1 MSCWAVQLRR
11 SSSLTIKANLDVQ
24 PMSVHSG
31 ARKSCCGPCRSQLWA
46 RKYVA
51 GLTWWTHFW
60 VWPGERWHGDKI
72 SLTPEGALWTR
83 TPRECVGQ
91 GVKGASLPPSDQTF
105 HVSIGN
111 VPGEEREFK
120 WGYVSTKTFLFWQSS
135 FIRKSPASSSAGL
148 LCRRSVAWCQHHSYV
163 PALAGSSILNTLTS
177 PKATALPPENKPCAA
192 GLPLIHSPP
201 KGCSLLFPYAA
212 SFLLSL
218 SSENSLKCIFL
229 SFHWYLAHIK
239 VREDCKYK
247 KNPHLSNPH
256 ISLST
261 SPPPQTF
268 SFTIS
273 LLVCFTSF
281 LLIYILH
288 ELSCSFM

>member
-1 MSCWAVQLRR
+1 MIHPNTSCWAAQLRR

-31 ARKSCCGPCRSQLWA
+31 AMKSCCGPCRSQIWA

-51 GLTWWTHFW
+51 GLTWWSPFC
-60 VWPGERWHGDKI
+60 VWPGERWRGDKI
-72 SLTPEGALWTR
+72 PLTPEGALWTR

-111 VPGEEREFK
+111 VVPGEEREFK
-120 WGYVSTKTFLFWQSS
+120 WGYVSTKRFLFWQNS

-163 PALAGSSILNTLTS
+163 PVLAESSILNTLTS

-192 GLPLIHSPP
+192 GLPLICSPP

-218 SSENSLKCIFL
+218 SSEISLKCIFL

-239 VREDCKYK
+239 VREDCKFK
-247 KNPHLSNPH
+247 KNPTYLTHTFLLPPH
-256 ISLST
+256 PHPRPFY
-261 SPPPQTF
+261 SPLAFLAVLHPF
-268 SFTIS
+268 CSFT
-273 LLVCFTSF
+273 
-281 LLIYILH
+281 Y
-288 ELSCSFM
+288 FMN